1 MNNVNQKSLEFCRNI
16 FLVLKSETKVTDLLC
31 NSHTK
36 PHISHTSSQQ
46 QQQQVKSASPTHN
59 IEDTK
64 QLQNISKQVVKKEVD
79 CTATNSEDCSQWSQK
94 ESCGEIIRT
103 SNTGPAAPTHNNKC
117 TPLSQ
122 NKGIISY
129 LITFYN

>member
-1 MNNVNQKSLEFCRNI
+1 M
-16 FLVLKSETKVTDLLC
+16 TDLLC
-31 NSHTK
+31 NSYTK

-46 QQQQVKSASPTHN
+46 QQQQVISPSPTHN

-64 QLQNISKQVVKKEVD
+64 QSENNSKQVVKTEVD
-79 CTATNSEDCSQWSQK
+79 CTAANSEDSSQWSQK
-94 ESCGEIIRT
+94 ESCGEIIST

-122 NKGIISY
+122 NKGII
-129 LITFYN
+129 NR